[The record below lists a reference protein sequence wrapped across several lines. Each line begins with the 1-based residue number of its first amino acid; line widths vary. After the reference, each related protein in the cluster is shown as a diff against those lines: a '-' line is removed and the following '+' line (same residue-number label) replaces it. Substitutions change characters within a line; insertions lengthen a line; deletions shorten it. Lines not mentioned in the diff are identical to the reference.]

1 MPVPAVESAA
11 PSPGQ
16 VFRAQLA
23 RRLRRERWTNG
34 VIRCAAVA
42 VLAAVA
48 GIPTFLLVDAG
59 VSSASWAALRPVF
72 VGSLKAAFAA
82 MVVALPLGLFA
93 AAWCARFA
101 SPATRAWLKPVF
113 ELIEAVPAVVLG
125 LVASVTVAP
134 WLARHVVSVAA
145 FAALLPVALG
155 AVGLAW
161 PSAPAGWRRR
171 ATGYEPW
178 LCVPV
183 IAGVA
188 LAAWLIG
195 SGITHALGVGEPATP
210 WNLLL
215 VGIVLGL
222 AVMPML
228 FTLAE
233 DALFAV
239 PAHLTD
245 GALALGASRWQALV
259 RLVVPAA
266 APGLFAAVLLCLS
279 RALGET
285 MIVLMASGNTPDA
298 TGNPFVGLRAI
309 SANLAL
315 EAPEAVPG
323 SAHYRLLLTSA
334 LLLFV
339 LCFILNSVA
348 DAVRVRLRRRLAGL

>member
-1 MPVPAVESAA
+1 M
-11 PSPGQ
+11 
-16 VFRAQLA
+16 
-23 RRLRRERWTNG
+23 
-34 VIRCAAVA
+34 
-42 VLAAVA
+42 
-48 GIPTFLLVDAG
+48 
-59 VSSASWAALRPVF
+59 
-72 VGSLKAAFAA
+72 
-82 MVVALPLGLFA
+82 
-93 AAWCARFA
+93 
-101 SPATRAWLKPVF
+101 
-113 ELIEAVPAVVLG
+113 VLG

-188 LAAWLIG
+188 LAVWLIG

-210 WNLLL
+210 QNLLL

-228 FTLAE
+228 TLAE
-233 DALFAV
+233 DALFV

-245 GALALGASRWQALV
+245 GALALGAFRWQALV

-266 APGLFAAVLLCLS
+266 ALGLFAAVLLCLS

-285 MIVLMASGNTPDA
+285 MIVPMAKGNTPDA

-348 DAVRVRLRRRLAGL
+348 DAACVRLRRRLAGLWSGTERPVQRLRLRWRDAAGEWWLAGATAMASALLALLLVHSLPPGFRRFSGAADHRAGLSGGRRA